1 MRVEIA
7 LPDAVR
13 AEAIDTA
20 LAGLQALAELELAGG
35 GFPPVYQ
42 SGVRYRREP
51 RGSERWQTPSQ
62 TLQRGEGDC
71 EDLAAWRAAELRV
84 SGEDPAARAVVVRSG
99 PRTWH
104 AVVARG
110 DGSFEDPSAALGM
123 SHTESGIPAPVRF
136 AMRPG
141 TRDYRAR
148 VAIATPGGQWVH
160 ERADECPSCTLR
172 GLADDIQSAAQSVG
186 FIPGLDQLATGLF
199 RGIASAFGG
208 GQPQPPPPPPPR
220 PAAPVVVP
228 AGPVQITPPGP
239 PMDPVEKGVI
249 DLAIQLRRLIDQAKR
264 RELRLR

>member
-7 LPDAVR
+7 LPDPVR
-13 AEAIDTA
+13 AEAIDAA
-20 LAGLQALAELELAGG
+20 LSGLQSLAEMELLSG
-35 GFPPVYQ
+35 GFPPLYE

-62 TLQRGEGDC
+62 TLARGEGDC

-84 SGEDPAARAVVVRSG
+84 SGEDLAARAVVVRSG

-104 AVVARG
+104 AVVQRG

-123 SHTESGIPAPVRF
+123 ERTESGIPAPVRF
-136 AMRPG
+136 ALRPG
-141 TRDYRAR
+141 VRDYRAR

-160 ERADECPSCTLR
+160 ERNGECAGCVL
-172 GLADDIQSAAQSVG
+172 GALADDIQYAAQSIG

-208 GQPQPPPPPPPR
+208 GGQPPPPPPPR
-220 PAAPVVVP
+220 PA
-228 AGPVQITPPGP
+228 GPIVLPTGPQVTP